1 MNNVMLDFAVDP
13 FLAFT
18 MVKKGYSMLLDSK
31 LQLKDYGNY
40 SIIVFNPQMTL
51 SYKNSEVLIK
61 EKDNVSTSDE
71 DFLEV
76 LDKYLEKNKSANSD
90 WVFSGGF
97 VGYFSYD
104 FGMEVM
110 GVERN
115 NRSNMGVPEVFLGY
129 YEDFII
135 IDHIHNTMTVN
146 TDNAEIVDI
155 LKGIREKQYT
165 PGKLNS
171 LELGSNFSMEEY
183 MEGVNRVREYIRQ
196 GEVYQVNVSQQ
207 FSAKGS
213 IDSFDVYSILR
224 NTNYGSYNA
233 FLEVEGGIALST
245 SPEQFIRKRGNNI
258 TARPI
263 KGTTKKSSNKEENE
277 RMKRLLLESDKI
289 KSELLMI
296 IDLERNDLSRVCVP
310 GTVEVTSLFEVE
322 EYATVNH
329 LVSTIQG
336 KLLDDIKFSDIMRAM
351 FPGGSIT
358 GAPKL
363 RSMEVIEEI
372 ENVARGIY
380 TGSIGYI
387 SNNGNFDF
395 NIAIRTIVI
404 DEEGI
409 CYNVGGGIVWDSDPE
424 DEFEETLHKGKAL
437 YAALTQ

>member
-135 IDHIHNTMTVN
+135 IDHVHNTMTVN

-155 LKGIREKQYT
+155 LKGIRGKQYA

-224 NTNYGSYNA
+224 NTNYGYIMPSWKWRGELPSQHHLNSL
-233 FLEVEGGIALST
+233 LE
-245 SPEQFIRKRGNNI
+245 
-258 TARPI
+258 
-263 KGTTKKSSNKEENE
+263 KEE
-277 RMKRLLLESDKI
+277 
-289 KSELLMI
+289 
-296 IDLERNDLSRVCVP
+296 
-310 GTVEVTSLFEVE
+310 
-322 EYATVNH
+322 
-329 LVSTIQG
+329 TI
-336 KLLDDIKFSDIMRAM
+336 
-351 FPGGSIT
+351 
-358 GAPKL
+358 
-363 RSMEVIEEI
+363 
-372 ENVARGIY
+372 
-380 TGSIGYI
+380 
-387 SNNGNFDF
+387 
-395 NIAIRTIVI
+395 
-404 DEEGI
+404 
-409 CYNVGGGIVWDSDPE
+409 
-424 DEFEETLHKGKAL
+424 
-437 YAALTQ
+437 

>member
-1 MNNVMLDFAVDP
+1 
-13 FLAFT
+13 
-18 MVKKGYSMLLDSK
+18 
-31 LQLKDYGNY
+31 
-40 SIIVFNPQMTL
+40 
-51 SYKNSEVLIK
+51 
-61 EKDNVSTSDE
+61 
-71 DFLEV
+71 
-76 LDKYLEKNKSANSD
+76 
-90 WVFSGGF
+90 
-97 VGYFSYD
+97 
-104 FGMEVM
+104 
-110 GVERN
+110 
-115 NRSNMGVPEVFLGY
+115 
-129 YEDFII
+129 
-135 IDHIHNTMTVN
+135 
-146 TDNAEIVDI
+146 
-155 LKGIREKQYT
+155 
-165 PGKLNS
+165 
-171 LELGSNFSMEEY
+171 
-183 MEGVNRVREYIRQ
+183 
-196 GEVYQVNVSQQ
+196 
-207 FSAKGS
+207 
-213 IDSFDVYSILR
+213 
-224 NTNYGSYNA
+224 
-233 FLEVEGGIALST
+233 VEGGIALST

-424 DEFEETLHKGKAL
+424 DEFAETLHKGKAL